1 VERAS
6 LVSGVKSA
14 AVASSVPLKNQ
25 VDGAAIV
32 PEDYRFPAGQD
43 RVRLMANRV
52 DEHFFDTMAIEIIKG
67 RGFWKT
73 DDADAPRV
81 AVVNQLL
88 ADHYWPG
95 QDPIGKRFRLNDQ
108 NGRWVQ
114 IIGVTRNLKYIFV
127 AEPPQEFVYL
137 PYRQDPRMGM
147 TLLAQSVGDSA
158 SLVASLR
165 EMVRGLDGDQP
176 VFDVRTMEE
185 LYHMRAIQISN
196 LIIGTVGAM
205 GTMGLLLAVVGLYGL
220 VAYGVNRRTKE
231 FGIRMAIGAKAGT
244 VLGMVMRQGG
254 WLALSGL
261 AVGLALSPPVSFLL
275 KSVFPGSG
283 GIDAVTILWVSLALV
298 AITMLAAYVPARRA
312 SRVDPIKALRYD

>member
-1 VERAS
+1 
-6 LVSGVKSA
+6 
-14 AVASSVPLKNQ
+14 
-25 VDGAAIV
+25 
-32 PEDYRFPAGQD
+32 
-43 RVRLMANRV
+43 
-52 DEHFFDTMAIEIIKG
+52 
-67 RGFWKT
+67 
-73 DDADAPRV
+73 
-81 AVVNQLL
+81 
-88 ADHYWPG
+88 
-95 QDPIGKRFRLNDQ
+95 
-108 NGRWVQ
+108 
-114 IIGVTRNLKYIFV
+114 
-127 AEPPQEFVYL
+127 
-137 PYRQDPRMGM
+137 MGM

-244 VLGMVMRQGG
+244 VLGMVMWQGG

-283 GIDAVTILWVSLALV
+283 GIDAVTVLWVSLALV